1 MADAMVELVGVCI
14 FSPMIAF
21 FSPTMCLFFATLPHH
36 LCLAQASPC
45 VGIQFPAPFTAA
57 RDQISAP
64 LNLYPGECAFF
75 QSNLSIDSIP
85 GPPVSLSQPSLVPQ
99 RTLTLTAQDRPM
111 ASWQMMVSRC
121 LTLYNDAKFLLRS
134 P

>member
-14 FSPMIAF
+14 FSSMIAF
-21 FSPTMCLFFATLPHH
+21 FFPTMCLFFATLPHH
-36 LCLAQASPC
+36 LSLAQASPC

-111 ASWQMMVSRC
+111 ASWQMRVSRC
-121 LTLYNDAKFLLRS
+121 LTLYNDAKF
-134 P
+134 